1 MAAAIHPISCTIR
14 GTTGSIGMSSWR
26 RRRASVLVRSIELH
40 PRHPRES
47 GDPAILMQGGWVY
60 MMANRYRG
68 TIYTGVTADIAMRVW
83 QHRQGIGSK
92 FVAE

>member
-1 MAAAIHPISCTIR
+1 
-14 GTTGSIGMSSWR
+14 
-26 RRRASVLVRSIELH
+26 
-40 PRHPRES
+40 
-47 GDPAILMQGGWVY
+47 MQGGWVY